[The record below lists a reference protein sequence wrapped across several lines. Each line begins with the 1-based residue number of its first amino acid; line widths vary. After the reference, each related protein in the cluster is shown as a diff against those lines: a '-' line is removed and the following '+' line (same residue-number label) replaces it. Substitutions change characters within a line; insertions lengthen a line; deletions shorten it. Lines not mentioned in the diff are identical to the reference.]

1 MRSNLRLM
9 TVSVRD
15 VIAAL
20 EARYPTS
27 AAADWD
33 AVGLVCGRPDAVV
46 TRVLFA
52 VDPVLPVV
60 REAIAS
66 GAEVVVTHHPL
77 FLHGVHSVAATSG
90 RGIVVDELIRHGIAL
105 YAAHTNADHASP
117 GVSDALAAA
126 LGLVDVQPIDPLP
139 GSPALGTGRRGR
151 LAEPVRLGQFV
162 DRVAAALPTTRAGI
176 RVAGD
181 RDTLVEFVGVCGGAG
196 DSLLPLVGDLDAYVT
211 SDLRHHRAHD
221 HRVESDCALIDVPH
235 WAGEWPWLPVA
246 ARQLHEDLG
255 AQGSSVEISVST
267 IVTDPWNWHTG
278 G

>member
-1 MRSNLRLM
+1 MPSSLRRM
-9 TVSVRD
+9 TVVLRD
-15 VIAAL
+15 AIAAL

-27 AAADWD
+27 TAADWD

-60 REAIAS
+60 REAIEC
-66 GAEVVVTHHPL
+66 GAQLVVTHHPL
-77 FLHGVHSVAATSG
+77 FLHGVRSVAATSG
-90 RGIVVDELIRHGIAL
+90 RGIVVDELIRNGIAL
-105 YAAHTNADHASP
+105 YAAHTNADHANP

-126 LGLVDVQPIDPLP
+126 LGLVDLQPIDPLP
-139 GSPALGTGRRGR
+139 GSPSLGTGRRGR
-151 LAEPVRLGQFV
+151 LAEPLRLGQFV
-162 DRVAAALPTTRAGI
+162 DRVAATLPTTKAGI
-176 RVAGD
+176 RASGD
-181 RDTLVEFVGVCGGAG
+181 LDALVEFVGVCGGAG
-196 DSLLPLVGDLDAYVT
+196 DSLLPLIGDLDAYVT
-211 SDLRHHRAHD
+211 SDLRHHRAQD

-246 ARQLHEDLG
+246 ARQLDDDLS
-255 AQGSSVEISVST
+255 AEGSSVEISVST